1 MAALIEKV
9 KSSSKEMAS
18 SKTETERSHLML
30 RDRLKQVDDQLTKT
44 KGQLEKVLRE
54 RASLDNKLA
63 KVVADNESFKKKV
76 DVMERALVRGES
88 LYKEREEDVRVLK
101 LEVKRLRQE
110 EANSHKTTQ
119 NMEEM
124 KKEVLQLQKD
134 LLQEKT
140 KVKSLQTELENPLNI
155 HRWRKL
161 EGKDPPTG
169 ELIQKIKH
177 LQKRLI
183 ARNEDII
190 DREMAL
196 QDKDKQ
202 LTELRAHMARQPGAE
217 VVDEA
222 RSLKMEVQKKTKMVQ
237 SLTAERNMYMTDNLQ
252 VREKMDA
259 MSEELHEAKRKTL
272 DLSKKFQRAKEE
284 LMKLH
289 ASTNATTSSSS
300 QQLPHH
306 PNYATD
312 GGTLTTITLIPSTGS
327 APSRPKRIVGGGF
340 NLSSV
345 PLPLTS

>member
-1 MAALIEKV
+1 MAT
-9 KSSSKEMAS
+9 SKN
-18 SKTETERSHLML
+18 ETERSHLML

-44 KGQLEKVLRE
+44 KCQLEKVLRE

-63 KVVADNESFKKKV
+63 KVVADNEAFKKKV
-76 DVMERALVRGES
+76 DVMERALNRGEC

-110 EANSHKTTQ
+110 EANLQKTTQ

-190 DREMAL
+190 DREMSL
-196 QDKDKQ
+196 QEKEKQ
-202 LTELRAHMARQPGAE
+202 LTELRAHMARQPGPE

-222 RSLKMEVQKKTKMVQ
+222 RTLKMEVQKKVKVVQ
-237 SLTAERNMYMTDNLQ
+237 SLTAERNMYMTENLQ
-252 VREKMDA
+252 VRERMET
-259 MSEELHEAKRKTL
+259 MSEELHEAKRKAL
-272 DLSKKFQRAKEE
+272 DVTKKYAKVKDD
-284 LMKLH
+284 LVKLT
-289 ASTNATTSSSS
+289 AAATSSSGPS
-300 QQLPHH
+300 TS
-306 PNYATD
+306 ATAD
-312 GGTLTTITLIPSTGS
+312 GTVTTITLIPSTSS

>member
-1 MAALIEKV
+1 MTAAAAGQRSQLFPFFSPKV
-9 KSSSKEMAS
+9 S
-18 SKTETERSHLML
+18 T
-30 RDRLKQVDDQLTKT
+30 LT
-44 KGQLEKVLRE
+44 Q
-54 RASLDNKLA
+54 
-63 KVVADNESFKKKV
+63 
-76 DVMERALVRGES
+76 
-88 LYKEREEDVRVLK
+88 
-101 LEVKRLRQE
+101 EVKRLRQE

-202 LTELRAHMARQPGAE
+202 LTDLRAHMARQPGAE

-222 RSLKMEVQKKTKMVQ
+222 RNLKMEVQKKTKMVQ

-252 VREKMDA
+252 VREKMEA

-272 DLSKKFQRAKEE
+272 DLSKRFQRAKEE
-284 LMKLH
+284 LNKLH
-289 ASTNATTSSSS
+289 SQGPRTTSS
-300 QQLPHH
+300 
-306 PNYATD
+306 PNYATVASAD
-312 GGTLTTITLIPSTGS
+312 ANGETMLTTITLIPSTGS

-340 NLSSV
+340 NLSSSV